1 MRRLLLIFCLT
12 SLVTA
17 AACGPKFDP
26 PAGNNPVGNKNANQS
41 GPAEPEHKAPPE
53 NVVTVAPVTVE
64 LKPGGSADAKVS
76 LAIVDP
82 YHVHAN
88 PASQKSLIATTLT
101 FTPPAGIKVDPP
113 VYPPGQSMKFSFDE
127 HPLLVYAK
135 SAEIG
140 VRVHADAKHAA
151 GTVNLPGKLR
161 YQACDDTACYPP
173 KTIDVNVAL
182 NVK

>member
-1 MRRLLLIFCLT
+1 MRKLLLLFCLT
-12 SLVTA
+12 GLLA
-17 AACGPKFDP
+17 AVACGPKTDP
-26 PAGNNPVGNKNANQS
+26 PANGNQANTVHVGS
-41 GPAEPEHKAPPE
+41 AEPGAKTPPE
-53 NVVTVAPVTVE
+53 NEVTIAPVEVP
-64 LKPGGSADAKVS
+64 LKPGGSADAKVA

-101 FTPPAGIKVDPP
+101 VTPPAGITVDAP

-140 VRVHADAKHAA
+140 LRVHADKKQPA
-151 GTVNLPGKLR
+151 GVVNLPAKLR
-161 YQACDDTACYPP
+161 YQACDDTTCYPP
-173 KTIDVNVAL
+173 KTIDVNVAV
-182 NVK
+182 NVKE